1 MWLAARFLA
10 RGANAVALPL
20 FFWPGSRAS
29 SLLSVDV
36 SIDPAESIHHQ
47 DPSSRPI
54 IKTKSVR
61 ADRMFRQAIV
71 AAVAGF
77 CVLQGAGAQSSEIP
91 EAFDPPAWRHIAL
104 DRALSNAA
112 SVTDPYRRAEALAS
126 IARAQ
131 VLVDD
136 THAADGTIRAAL
148 TAAQQITERP
158 FQDWVLQEIVLAQI
172 ATDDMIGAR
181 QTADRIAT
189 ERPQGAALAAIAGIQ
204 LRGGYLADAQMTAL
218 RIRNAAAAG
227 EALRQIVVFQ
237 IAMGAT
243 TSARETV
250 GRIDDGFY
258 RALASGDLAVID
270 VHNGDIDSANAM
282 ATRTRKAHRSQVY
295 GRIAL
300 ARVDKGDV
308 SGAMATLAKIDDE
321 LYRALVQGRIAA
333 QRAAAGGGAEA
344 RQLFASALNLMDG
357 VRDRDHRKALSLS
370 QLARIQAVSGDISG
384 AQECLRRAIAASGA
398 MTNGQQR
405 DDALDVIA
413 RSQARIGDS
422 DAALATAMQIRD
434 RVAQALL
441 IRDVIALQTGT
452 SSANAVLHNSA
463 IVHDPLTETA
473 ALFGIIGVQLLK
485 DGARSAGAGETIE
498 AARNAVRSIDAPP
511 VKPAA
516 LAALAAAR
524 VTIGDVAGGWSIF
537 QESLTA
543 ADALERQDQR
553 AAAYVTIV
561 SALDD
566 RLIFL
571 GQPARRDIEQVL

>member
-1 MWLAARFLA
+1 
-10 RGANAVALPL
+10 
-20 FFWPGSRAS
+20 
-29 SLLSVDV
+29 
-36 SIDPAESIHHQ
+36 
-47 DPSSRPI
+47 
-54 IKTKSVR
+54 
-61 ADRMFRQAIV
+61 MFRQAMV
-71 AAVAGF
+71 AVVAGF
-77 CVLQGAGAQSSEIP
+77 CALHGAGVQSGGIP
-91 EAFDPPAWRHIAL
+91 EAADPPAWRHIAL

-112 SVTDPYRRAEALAS
+112 SVADPYRRAGALAS

-148 TAAQQITERP
+148 TAAQQIAERA

-181 QTADRIAT
+181 QTADRIST
-189 ERPQGAALAAIAGIQ
+189 ERPQGAALAAIAEIQ
-204 LRGGYLADAQMTAL
+204 LRGGYLADAQATAL
-218 RIRNAAAAG
+218 RIRNAGAAG
-227 EALRQIVVFQ
+227 EAWRQIVVFQ

-250 GRIDDGFY
+250 RRIDDDFY
-258 RALASGDLAVID
+258 RALAAGDLAVID
-270 VHNGDIDSANAM
+270 VHNGDIDRANAM
-282 ATRTRKAHRSQVY
+282 AARVRRAHRSQVY

-300 ARVDKGDV
+300 ARVDTGDV
-308 SGAMATLAKIDDE
+308 RGAVLTLAKIDDE

-333 QRAAAGGGAEA
+333 QRTAAGDNAEA
-344 RQLFASALNLMDG
+344 QQLFASALKLMDG
-357 VRDRDHRKALSLS
+357 VRDSSHRKALSLS
-370 QLARIQAVSGDISG
+370 QLARIQAVSGDIPG
-384 AQECLRRAIAASGA
+384 AQECLRRAITASGA

-422 DAALATAMQIRD
+422 DAALATAMQIKD

-452 SSANAVLHNSA
+452 GNANAALRNSA
-463 IVHDPLTETA
+463 VVHDPLTETA

-485 DGARSAGAGETIE
+485 SGPTGAGETIE
-498 AARNAVRSIDAPP
+498 AARNAVHSIDVLPMR
-511 VKPAA
+511 PAA

-537 QESLTA
+537 QESLAA
-543 ADALERQDQR
+543 ADALERRDQR
-553 AAAYVTIV
+553 AAAYVRIV

-571 GQPARRDIEQVL
+571 GQPARGDITQML